1 MRNTRWFIALVFVF
15 IPLALNAADADKL
28 LNGRRVND
36 YLLFQVNGTTVHV
49 RVDDTTGATLTDG
62 ITFTSPG
69 EIDLV
74 YPNYNP
80 FLMQISLE
88 ETVSEDPTSKAVS
101 GFIDA
106 LLAMS
111 KVVLPPPPNP
121 VSAADF
127 AALMDLDMAV
137 NARSDCATVRRTCR
151 TTAKAAN
158 QPSMLSDLETCEQ
171 DYLGCQCG
179 EIQTQIEKAT
189 AGIEKVRTISVAD
202 TLANRWIAT
211 AQGKQGISTVRHEID
226 HEHDEIVRA
235 IDAANAALTALPKLV
250 AKAETLSCSSL
261 DESLRP
267 DIPTNAE
274 LMVLEQDLD
283 TYIAAATKLASSL
296 EELSTTLASF
306 ETMRWRNND
315 QDLVF
320 GSAASDPAQIKT
332 QKITFTSREAKP
344 GTNGT
349 VIALTDGDKETRTF
363 DVRRYR
369 RLVPEVGVAMIYSDL
384 QFPTYTAIEVP
395 AVEGETEKSFKVGKE
410 TEDGKIDAALM
421 LNFLCN
427 CIGDETIFPGFQ
439 VGISKADD
447 YPGLLAGFSLRFA
460 GLKQISIGTGAMV
473 TWFKEPKSLKVDGPV
488 ADQDALDKDLHRR
501 RSPVAWYLGIQYI
514 F

>member
-1 MRNTRWFIALVFVF
+1 MRNRSWFIALVFVF
-15 IPLALNAADADKL
+15 IPLMLNAADADKL

-36 YLLFQVNGTTVHV
+36 YLSFQVNGTTVHV
-49 RVDDTTGATLTDG
+49 RVDDRTGATLTDG

-101 GFIDA
+101 GFVEA
-106 LLAMS
+106 LLGMA
-111 KVVLPPPPNP
+111 KAIVPLPKTSPPAPQQSLTQGLDGGPTEPPDCAKIRAKCLVRKRATTFATETTRNEALGSCEQEFITCRCLLIP
-121 VSAADF
+121 TEIQEAKARISALRDI
-127 AALMDLDMAV
+127 AV
-137 NARSDCATVRRTCR
+137 NPDVANDWIDK
-151 TTAKAAN
+151 AK
-158 QPSMLSDLETCEQ
+158 
-171 DYLGCQCG
+171 
-179 EIQTQIEKAT
+179 
-189 AGIEKVRTISVAD
+189 
-202 TLANRWIAT
+202 
-211 AQGKQGISTVRHEID
+211 GKKGISTVRKEIED
-226 HEHDEIVRA
+226 KQSKVLDGIDEATEAMAVLK
-235 IDAANAALTALPKLV
+235 AL
-250 AKAETLSCSSL
+250 AKEYEELHCQLS
-261 DESLRP
+261 DP
-267 DIPTNAE
+267 DIPTARD
-274 LMVLEQDLD
+274 VQDLEKD
-283 TYIAAATKLASSL
+283 VDGYIAAATKLAKSL
-296 EELSTTLASF
+296 EDLATMLSGYENA
-306 ETMRWRNND
+306 RWRRDNRD
-315 QDLVF
+315 WVF
-320 GSAASDPAQIKT
+320 GSVPTDPAQIKT

-344 GTNGT
+344 ATNGT

-384 QFPTYTAIEVP
+384 QFPKYTAVEVP
-395 AVEGETEKSFKVGKE
+395 AVAGESEKSFKVGKE

-473 TWFKEPKSLKVDGPV
+473 TWFKEPKTLKVDGPV
-488 ADQDALDKDLHRR
+488 ASQDALDKDLHRH